1 MRKNVL
7 LVAVVLFG
15 AIAPVLAQEGDIH
28 GAVGVTY
35 DTKYVW
41 RGITVFGD
49 KSGIHPFIN
58 VDLMGTGFGISTT
71 AHRANS
77 SGYEMAERWDY
88 TLYYKGAAEMEQTW
102 ETRYQV
108 GYTYFNYPDMSS
120 HTSFTSPDKPGS
132 FDLQEFFAGVAF
144 PRLLGVPGLVPGYAI
159 VKGWPSN
166 SDTLVGAANPN
177 GGTYAGFAHIFMLDY
192 ALPVTGLTPEVPEQ
206 ILNFHIET
214 VYNDGVDPR
223 PGGGYTSS
231 DWTHVL
237 MGVSTDFDLGNNV
250 IFTPGLYHQ
259 VTMEDDGSIGE
270 GGYYGK
276 GVSPDHS
283 ITWAS
288 LTVKYKF

>member
-7 LVAVVLFG
+7 LMAVVLFG
-15 AIAPVLAQEGDIH
+15 AIVPVLAQEGDIR
-28 GAVGVTY
+28 GDVGITY

-49 KSGIHPFIN
+49 KSGIHPFIDL
-58 VDLMGTGFGISTT
+58 DLMGTGFGVNVT
-71 AHRANS
+71 AHRANA
-77 SGYEMAERWDY
+77 SGYELNERWDY
-88 TLYYKGAAEMEQTW
+88 TLHYMGALETEQTW
-102 ETRYQV
+102 ETRYKV
-108 GYTYFNYPDMSS
+108 GYTYFNYPDLDC
-120 HTSFTSPDKPGS
+120 HTRNSI
-132 FDLQEFFAGVAF
+132 DLQEIFVGVAF
-144 PRLLGVPGLVPGYAI
+144 PKVLGVPGLVPGYVV

-166 SDTLVGAANPN
+166 SDTVVGCANPF

-192 ALPVTGLTPEVPEQ
+192 ALPVAGLTAETPEQ
-206 ILNFHIET
+206 ILNLHIET

-223 PGGGYTSS
+223 PYGGYTDS

-237 MGVSTDFDLGNNV
+237 MSVSTDFDLGNNL

-259 VTMEDDGSIGE
+259 ITMEDDGSSSAGE
-270 GGYYGK
+270 YYGK